1 MLMKA
6 AMRRQSGFATG
17 KGRLP
22 AAARLIP
29 FAAMTMRCF
38 LEQIN

>member
-6 AMRRQSGFATG
+6 AMRRQSESGTG
-17 KGRLP
+17 KAKLP
-22 AAARLIP
+22 AAAHLIP

-38 LEQIN
+38 QELIN